1 MMAPVAV
8 LEGCMRLAGKTAL
21 VTGGSSGIGLATA
34 AAFAREDARVT
45 ITGRDRGRLDAAVSR
60 LGAGAAGFVA
70 DIDDDDAM
78 AAAMRAA
85 AEPSG
90 GLDIV
95 FANAGGYVDAHL
107 GSTTRAD
114 LEQQFADI
122 TGIFMTVQHALPHL
136 RDGASVIVMGSVYAT
151 MGPPGAG
158 AYGASK
164 AAAASLARA
173 MASELAPRGIRVN
186 VVVPGAIDTPSWPMA
201 RMEPEAAAAM
211 KVRIGERA
219 PLNRMLTPEEVANAV
234 LFLASDEASGI
245 TATEIVVDGG
255 TTGALAGS
263 PRYIRGE

>member
-1 MMAPVAV
+1 MMVPVAV

-136 RDGASVIVMGSVYAT
+136 RDGASVIVMGSLV
-151 MGPPGAG
+151 
-158 AYGASK
+158 
-164 AAAASLARA
+164 
-173 MASELAPRGIRVN
+173 
-186 VVVPGAIDTPSWPMA
+186 
-201 RMEPEAAAAM
+201 RME
-211 KVRIGERA
+211 RA
-219 PLNRMLTPEEVANAV
+219 RRRPRRWRARWHRNWRRAV
-234 LFLASDEASGI
+234 SASMWSCPAQS
-245 TATEIVVDGG
+245 TRR
-255 TTGALAGS
+255 AGRWPGWS
-263 PRYIRGE
+263 RKQPPP